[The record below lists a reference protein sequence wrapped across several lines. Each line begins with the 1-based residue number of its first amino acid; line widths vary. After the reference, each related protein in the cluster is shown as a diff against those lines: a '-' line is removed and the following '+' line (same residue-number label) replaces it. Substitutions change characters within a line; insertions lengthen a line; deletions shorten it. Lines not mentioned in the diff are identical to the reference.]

1 MNFDITRFT
10 TTKCEYLGK
19 KRKTITLLHLMT
31 SVGPSNTKLKYVP
44 SILVASNPADSS
56 SSIASGPSS
65 SPTNF
70 RCACN
75 TGYSLA
81 LDGRHCVRSPECGHV
96 RVDVVFVLDT
106 SNSVS
111 HQSYKNALGVVVEF
125 VRFIQRVSL
134 VCHRRISS

>member
-1 MNFDITRFT
+1 M
-10 TTKCEYLGK
+10 
-19 KRKTITLLHLMT
+19 
-31 SVGPSNTKLKYVP
+31 VP
-44 SILVASNPADSS
+44 SFSQYFRKRIRQSIICPPTALTCDDRNGGCQHICVNLLTTADSS

-81 LDGRHCVRSPECGHV
+81 LDGLHCVRSPECGHV